1 MGRFR
6 RGAWA
11 RVGRKKPDFVTDPDH
26 SELWHQGRSTLAT
39 PAAPVSRRI
48 CRFMAPSKVGIPYSH
63 QPRKN
68 DMSSVPGVPKG
79 VQTLHDDCGCVVG
92 RPKTSLNRC
101 EDDCCIAFAS
111 PVTTQG
117 AFKAMRYAQATHA
130 SDGKTGSPPTVC
142 LVRCSSSRRPVPTSR
157 LPCPVTLESPWA
169 SQQIKL
175 AGGFFSTSQ
184 ASSSAVHG
192 RKKHGAAPRKGRIQT
207 QWDTE
212 KRESVFGCASCFSL
226 FETFSWSRETII
238 ICEPMLHQVIIP
250 LSKKRVP
257 TNKTPG
263 LGVLIVI
270 LLCFNT
276 KRMTRTS
283 KTI

>member
-1 MGRFR
+1 ML
-6 RGAWA
+6 
-11 RVGRKKPDFVTDPDH
+11 P
-26 SELWHQGRSTLAT
+26 
-39 PAAPVSRRI
+39 
-48 CRFMAPSKVGIPYSH
+48 IPITAS
-63 QPRKN
+63 
-68 DMSSVPGVPKG
+68 
-79 VQTLHDDCGCVVG
+79 CGTKVG
-92 RPKTSLNRC
+92 RPWPHPPRPFRGESADSWRPVRSVYPTAISQEKTTC
-101 EDDCCIAFAS
+101 QAFLGFPKACRPCTMIVGVWLEGPRPAS
-111 PVTTQG
+111 TGVRMTAALLLLRLLQPKVLS
-117 AFKAMRYAQATHA
+117 KLCRYAQATHA

-192 RKKHGAAPRKGRIQT
+192 RKKHAAAPRKGRIQT

-276 KRMTRTS
+276 KE
-283 KTI
+283 